1 MFDEVCREYFEIAAT
16 NSTSD
21 NTMEALAFLKEHME
35 YNDIS
40 AEQMEL
46 FENATADLRE
56 KAALILTDVITMGF
70 CAFMVPSMLNVIGNL
85 AARGSKTMLLKLPQ
99 GAVYAIIPFAL
110 VMTVIRFVQEIVKIV
125 KAPDHE
131 NVTVSGKS
139 VFDGIETP
147 DAEKE
152 GSAV

>member
-46 FENATADLRE
+46 FEDATADLRE
-56 KAALILTDVITMGF
+56 KAAAEMGEENRNRITTE
-70 CAFMVPSMLNVIGNL
+70 IEQIKQNL
-85 AARGSKTMLLKLPQ
+85 
-99 GAVYAIIPFAL
+99 
-110 VMTVIRFVQEIVKIV
+110 
-125 KAPDHE
+125 
-131 NVTVSGKS
+131 GK
-139 VFDGIETP
+139 
-147 DAEKE
+147 
-152 GSAV
+152 